1 MATVLVAEDDQDH
14 QRLIAGVVRRLGH
27 DVTVADDGRAALVA
41 AAHRRPD
48 LVVADVDMPE
58 MDGLQLCRALQ
69 GDPVFAG
76 VPVVLV
82 TALSMIDDRR
92 LRDSGAREVIRKPFT
107 LQELST
113 ALTRHLVDA
122 SAGPDGDRP
131 PLLQDRAM
139 DAVFVEALLQ
149 SADTGMVACDSSGRM
164 IMMNSVVR
172 GFFGGDSAGIPLK
185 EWAQHFS
192 LRHHDGSPLA
202 ADDLP
207 MSRALG
213 GEVVEHAGL
222 LANDRQGRPRW
233 LTINARPVRDAGG
246 AVVGAVAAIHDITV
260 EYKSRLYQMCTTE
273 VLKALAESR
282 SAAEAHQ
289 EVVRTVG
296 GTLGWRY
303 VRLWL
308 VDPVTGRLRI
318 EATYTGPGERPLPA
332 PASIARGQGLAGLC
346 WQRGELVWVP
356 DIHAEGAPILPEVVA
371 GTRFRA
377 AGAVPVR
384 SGEHVTGVLS
394 FFSYDPQEPEPAL
407 AVLLT
412 GIAGSVGAHLQQ
424 HRADDLEHHLAAA
437 TDEYIAL
444 VGHELRTPLT
454 SIGAYIELIA
464 EAPEL
469 GPDLRGLAEVVDRNS
484 RLLRELVDQ
493 LLDLAALDGGHLSL
507 LSGRVDLTELVG
519 DAADAA
525 RKPAAERRIT
535 IDTNL
540 APESVVIG
548 DLRRLRQV
556 VDNLLDNAVKFSHDD
571 SVVTVQ
577 LTGDDEAV
585 VLRVTDTGIGLPSED
600 RPTLFRRLYRGDN
613 VRHSGIPGNGLGL
626 ALCRA
631 VVEHHQGTITLSP
644 EYPSGTAVTVRL
656 PSTPG

>member
-1 MATVLVAEDDQDH
+1 MLVAEDDQDH
-14 QRLIAGVVRRLGH
+14 QRLIAGVIRRLGH

-58 MDGLQLCRALQ
+58 MDGLQLCRALHR
-69 GDPVFAG
+69 DPVFAN
-76 VPVVLV
+76 VPIVLV
-82 TALSMIDDRR
+82 TALSMTDERR
-92 LRDSGAREVIRKPFT
+92 LRESGATAVVHKPFT
-107 LQELST
+107 LQQLSS
-113 ALTRHLVDA
+113 ALTPFLDA
-122 SAGPDGDRP
+122 VPAPESDHP
-131 PLLQDRAM
+131 PLLQAPAM
-139 DAVFVEALLQ
+139 EPVFVEALLQ
-149 SADTGMVACDSSGRM
+149 SADTGLTACDTTGRM
-164 IMMNSVVR
+164 IMLNSVVR
-172 GFFGGDSAGIPLK
+172 GFFGGDSADVPLK
-185 EWAQHFS
+185 EWPERFA
-192 LRHHDGSPLA
+192 LRHHDGSPLH

-207 MSRALG
+207 MTRALA

-222 LANDRQGRPRW
+222 LANDRRGHPRW
-233 LTINARPVRDAGG
+233 LTINARPVRDEDGE
-246 AVVGAVAAIHDITV
+246 VVGAVAAIHDITV
-260 EYKSRLYQMCTTE
+260 EYKSRLYQACTTE

-308 VDPVTGRLRI
+308 VDPVTGRLRV
-318 EATYTGPGERPLPA
+318 EATYTGPNEQSLPV

-356 DIHAEGAPILPEVVA
+356 DIHAEDAPILPEVVA
-371 GTRFRA
+371 GSRFRA

-384 SGEHVTGVLS
+384 SGEHITGVLT

-412 GIAGSVGAHLQQ
+412 GVAGSVGAHLQQ

-454 SIGAYIELIA
+454 SIGAYIEMIA

-469 GPDLRGLAEVVDRNS
+469 SPDLRGLAEVVDRNS
-484 RLLRELVDQ
+484 RRLRSLIDQ

-507 LSGRVDLTELVG
+507 LSGRVDLTELVET
-519 DAADAA
+519 AVVAA
-525 RKPAAERRIT
+525 RGPAAERGIT
-535 IDTNL
+535 VETNL
-540 APESVVIG
+540 APAVTVIG
-548 DLRRLRQV
+548 DLGRLRQV
-556 VDNLLDNAVKFSHDD
+556 VDNLLDNAVKFSHGD
-571 SVVTVQ
+571 STVTVQ
-577 LTGDDEAV
+577 LAGDDEAV
-585 VLRVTDTGIGLPSED
+585 VLRITDTGIGLPGEN
-600 RPTLFRRLYRGDN
+600 RPALFRRLYRGDN
-613 VRHSGIPGNGLGL
+613 VRHSGIAGNGLGL

-644 EYPSGTAVTVRL
+644 EQPCGTAVTVRL

>member
-1 MATVLVAEDDQDH
+1 MASVLVAEDDQDH

-58 MDGLQLCRALQ
+58 MDGLQLCRALR
-69 GDPVFAG
+69 GDPVLAD

-82 TALSMIDDRR
+82 TALSMIDERR
-92 LRDSGAREVIRKPFT
+92 LRESGARAVIRKPFT
-107 LQELST
+107 LQQLSA
-113 ALTRHLVDA
+113 ALVPHLA
-122 SAGPDGDRP
+122 QGEPPRKGRP
-131 PLLQDRAM
+131 PLVRDPALEQ
-139 DAVFVEALLQ
+139 VFVEALLQ
-149 SADTGMVACDSSGRM
+149 STDTGLCACDATGRM
-164 IMMNSVVR
+164 IMMNTVVR
-172 GFFGGDSAGIPLK
+172 GFFGDDSAGIPLQ
-185 EWAQHFS
+185 EWAQHFA
-192 LRHHDGSPLA
+192 LRHHDGSPLLA
-202 ADDLP
+202 YDLP
-207 MSRALG
+207 ISRALR

-222 LANDRQGRPRW
+222 LATDRRGRPRW
-233 LTINARPVRDAGG
+233 LTINARPVCDPDG
-246 AVVGAVAAIHDITV
+246 AVVGAVAAVHDITG
-260 EYKSRLYQMCTTE
+260 EYKSSLYQACTTE

-289 EVVRTVG
+289 EVVRTIG

-308 VDPVTGRLRI
+308 VDPVTGRLRL
-318 EATYTGPGERPLPA
+318 EASYTGPHERPLPA

-356 DIHAEGAPILPEVVA
+356 DIHAADAPILPEVVA
-371 GTRFRA
+371 GSRFRA

-384 SGEHVTGVLS
+384 SGEHVSGVLT

-454 SIGAYIELIA
+454 SIGAYVELIA

-469 GPDLRGLAEVVDRNS
+469 TPELRGLAEVVDRNS
-484 RLLRELVDQ
+484 RRLRQLVDQ
-493 LLDLAALDGGHLSL
+493 LLDLAALDGGHI
-507 LSGRVDLTELVG
+507 GMQTCRVDLTELVAA
-519 DAADAA
+519 AADTV
-525 RKPAAERRIT
+525 RGPAADRRIV

-540 APESVVIG
+540 APDIVVPG
-548 DLRRLRQV
+548 DRGRLRQV
-556 VDNLLDNAVKFSHDD
+556 ADNLLDNAIKFSYDGATV
-571 SVVTVQ
+571 SVQ
-577 LTGDDEAV
+577 LTGDEETV
-585 VLRVTDTGIGLPSED
+585 VLTISDTGMGLSDEEQPD
-600 RPTLFRRLYRGDN
+600 LFRRLHRGDN

-631 VVEHHQGTITLSP
+631 VVEHHQGTITLSREHP
-644 EYPSGTAVTVRL
+644 TGTAVTVRL
-656 PSTPG
+656 PRTAG

>member
-14 QRLIAGVVRRLGH
+14 QRLIAGVIRRLGH
-27 DVTVADDGRAALVA
+27 NVTVADDGRAALVA

-58 MDGLQLCRALQ
+58 MDGLQLCRALR
-69 GDPVFAG
+69 GDPVFAD

-82 TALSMIDDRR
+82 TALPAYDDRR
-92 LRDSGAREVIRKPFT
+92 LHDSGATAVVHKPFT
-107 LQELST
+107 LQELSA
-113 ALTRHLVDA
+113 ALAGHLIAPAAPGDA
-122 SAGPDGDRP
+122 PP
-131 PLLQDRAM
+131 PLLQEPAM
-139 DAVFVEALLQ
+139 DSAFVEALLQ
-149 SADTGMVACDSSGRM
+149 SADTGLAACDSSGRM
-164 IMMNSVVR
+164 VMMNSVVR
-172 GFFGGDSAGIPLK
+172 GFFGEDSAGIPL
-185 EWAQHFS
+185 ERWTEHFS
-192 LRHHDGSPLA
+192 LRHHDGSPLGP
-202 ADDLP
+202 DDLP
-207 MSRALG
+207 MRRALA

-222 LANDRQGRPRW
+222 LANDRRGRPRW

-246 AVVGAVAAIHDITV
+246 AVIGAVAAVHDFTV

-273 VLKALAESR
+273 VLKALAESK

-318 EATYTGPGERPLPA
+318 EATYTGAGERPLPA

-356 DIHAEGAPILPEVVA
+356 DIHAEGAPILPEVA
-371 GTRFRA
+371 EGARFRA

-384 SGEHVTGVLS
+384 SGGHVTGVLT

-407 AVLLT
+407 ALLLT

-454 SIGAYIELIA
+454 SIGAYIEMLA
-464 EAPEL
+464 AAPEL
-469 GPDLRGLAEVVDRNS
+469 EPDLRALAEVVDRNS
-484 RLLRELVDQ
+484 RRLRELVDQ
-493 LLDLAALDGGHLSL
+493 LLDLAALDGGHLTL

-519 DAADAA
+519 AAVAAA
-525 RKPAAERRIT
+525 RGPAAERRIT

-540 APESVVIG
+540 APEVTVTG
-548 DLRRLRQV
+548 DVGRLRQV

-577 LTGDDEAV
+577 LAGDDEAV
-585 VLRVTDTGIGLPSED
+585 VLRITDRGIGLRGED
-600 RPTLFRRLYRGDN
+600 RPAVFRRLYRGDN

-631 VVEHHQGTITLSP
+631 VVEHHQGTITLSR
-644 EYPSGTAVTVRL
+644 EHPSGTAVTVRL
-656 PSTPG
+656 PRTPG